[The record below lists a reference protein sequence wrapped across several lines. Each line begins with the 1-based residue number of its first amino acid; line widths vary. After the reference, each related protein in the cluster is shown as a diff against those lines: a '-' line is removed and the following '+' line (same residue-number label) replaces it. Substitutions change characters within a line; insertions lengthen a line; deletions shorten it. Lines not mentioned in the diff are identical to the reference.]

1 MFSIGQVSRKTG
13 LKVPTIRYYEAE
25 KLVEAVGRTRGN
37 QRRYSE
43 KDLNRLVFIKHGRDL
58 GLTLSDIRELLM
70 LSSDPD
76 QPCDRA
82 NELAAAHLM
91 KVQAR
96 ISKLMALEEELSR
109 IAHSCMGN
117 TVGECHVIEALSNH
131 ALCKHDH

>member
-13 LKVPTIRYYEAE
+13 IKIPTIRYYEAE
-25 KLVEAVGRTRGN
+25 RLVEAVGRSGGN

-43 KDLNRLVFIKHGRDL
+43 SDLNRLVFIKHGRDL
-58 GLTLSDIRELLM
+58 GLTLRDIRELLM

-76 QPCDRA
+76 QSCERA
-82 NELAAAHLM
+82 NQLAAAHLK

-109 IAHSCMGN
+109 IAHSCTGT
-117 TVGECHVIEALSNH
+117 TVGQCHVIEALSNH
-131 ALCKHDH
+131 ALCQHEH